1 MMKQLSILIPTYN
14 DPCLDLVTTLQQQAQ
29 EAGISYEIIVADDGS
44 TQQEVLEANRAINHL
59 PHCRVEERA
68 VNSGRAM
75 IRNFLAQ
82 QAQYDWLLFIDS
94 DMVVC
99 RNDYLVRYAQTAE
112 REAVVDGG
120 IVIGNVIKGNLRALY
135 EKSAEHQHTAE
146 KRRLTPYQHIHTA
159 NLLIRRD
166 VFRAH
171 PFDERFRH
179 YGYEDVLLGKRL
191 QESQVAICHIDNPLS
206 FEIFEENA
214 HFISKTEEGLRTLY
228 QFRSELEGYNG
239 LLTLARR
246 LQPVAGV
253 VRLFHRINKRWE
265 RRILASSHPNLIVF
279 QLYRIGYLMSLR

>member
-14 DPCLDLVTTLQQQAQ
+14 DPCLALVTTLQQQAQ

-44 TQQEVLEANRAINHL
+44 TQQEVLEVNRAINRL

-68 VNSGRAM
+68 VNSGRAR

-99 RNDYLVRYAQTAE
+99 RQDFLLRYAKTAE
-112 REAVVDGG
+112 EEMVVDGG
-120 IVIGNVIKGNLRALY
+120 IVIDNVTKGNLRALY
-135 EKSAEHQHTAE
+135 EKAAEHQHTAE

-166 VFRAH
+166 VFMAH
-171 PFDERFRH
+171 PFDERFLH

-191 QESQVAICHIDNPLS
+191 QESQVTISHIDNPLS

-228 QFRSELEGYNG
+228 QFRNELDGYNG

-246 LQPVAGV
+246 LQPVAGLI
-253 VRLFHRINKRWE
+253 RLFHRINKRWE
-265 RRILASSHPNLIVF
+265 RRLLTGSHPNLKVF
-279 QLYRIGYLMSLR
+279 QLYRIGYFMSLK